1 MNLHELPAY
10 ENGCAAARKCIWLSR
25 EPGPNEFNNPYH
37 RDTIE
42 YLAWN
47 LGFDTTLRAE
57 QP

>member
-1 MNLHELPAY
+1 MNLYELPAY
-10 ENGCAAARKCIWLSR
+10 EIGCAAARGVIWMNSS
-25 EPGPNEFNNPYH
+25 GDKQSNPYH

-42 YLAWN
+42 YRAWN